1 MADQDTTNSAQTSGQ
16 DPQQADT
23 PADQAET
30 TQPADDQALN
40 ALQTEL
46 EQTQVKLNEMAN
58 IAKRARAD
66 LQNYKRYTEEEKA
79 SFVTFANAE
88 LIGAIL
94 PALDNFD
101 RAMKHDPKD
110 ADWAKGV
117 EQTYKQ
123 MLDTL
128 EKRGL
133 TPIQAAG
140 QKFDP
145 KIHEALLTAPGEK
158 DMVLEELEKG
168 WMLGERV
175 IKASRVKVGDGTTAS

>member
-1 MADQDTTNSAQTSGQ
+1 MDQKDPKNQQAQQSGQ
-16 DPQQADT
+16 KNPPAQAST
-23 PADQAET
+23 PPSPNEQDF
-30 TQPADDQALN
+30 N

-46 EQTQVKLNEMAN
+46 TETQAKLNEMVN
-58 IAKRARAD
+58 ISKRALAD
-66 LQNYKRYTEEEKA
+66 LQNYKRHTEEEKA
-79 SFVTFANAE
+79 AFVTFANAE
-88 LIGAIL
+88 LVHAIL

-101 RAMKHDPKD
+101 RAMKHEPKD
-110 ADWAKGV
+110 AEWAKGV
-117 EQTYKQ
+117 EQTYKH
-123 MLDTL
+123 MLGEL

-133 TPIQAAG
+133 EPIETTG

-175 IKASRVKVGDGTTAS
+175 IKPARVKVGDGTKVS